1 MSKKVLNKKDFGKK
15 IKQNRER
22 LGLTQF
28 QLSEK
33 VGISQNFLGDIERG
47 IKLPSIEN
55 LIRLSNIFKVSLDSL
70 FSASLDNILNESEE
84 PYYTERQKA
93 ILNNVVKTIRD
104 NF

>member
-84 PYYTERQKA
+84 PYYT
-93 ILNNVVKTIRD
+93 NVVKTIRD